1 MQGLR
6 RVLRSGWRVLSIGL
20 GAVFGLVIFCM
31 CAGASWNAISDA
43 RDGRRFAP
51 PGRLIDV
58 GGGVRLHLNCTGPNR
73 GQGSPTVILESG
85 WGMPGLSWVL
95 VQPELAKGRRV
106 CSYDR
111 VGRGYSD
118 SDPALE
124 SRPRTQGEIAE
135 QLHTLLMAAGERGP
149 FVLVGHSH
157 GGLMARCYYNRYPQ
171 EVAGLVLVD
180 SSTEDMD
187 HRFAAAA
194 GESDSQSS
202 GSAQVPW
209 TGEPLGKRVL
219 MRLVYFTGLVRWKGR
234 AQVASGNAFHLS
246 PAIIDE
252 MLFLINQP
260 RWFAISM
267 AEANGADASYAEL
280 RQRHDLGSLPLVVL
294 TSKNFTPNG
303 PYSDEIVR
311 KMRAAWVGEI
321 QPPLARL
328 STRGRHVFADSG
340 HLIPFEAP
348 SAIVQAV
355 EQVLAMISS

>member
-6 RVLRSGWRVLSIGL
+6 KVLRSGWRVLRIGL
-20 GAVFGLVIFCM
+20 GAILGLVLFFVL
-31 CAGASWNAISDA
+31 AGASWNAISDA
-43 RDGRRFAP
+43 RDRHRFAP

-58 GGGVRLHLNCTGPNR
+58 GHGVRLHLNCTG
-73 GQGSPTVILESG
+73 QGSPTVVLESG
-85 WGMPGLSWVL
+85 WGMPGVSWAL
-95 VQPELAKGRRV
+95 VQAELAKGRRV

-135 QLHTLLMAAGERGP
+135 QLHALLTVAGERGP

-171 EVAGLVLVD
+171 EVAGIVLVD

-187 HRFAAAA
+187 HLFAVAA
-194 GESDSQSS
+194 GEKESQS
-202 GSAQVPW
+202 GESARW

-234 AQVASGNAFHLS
+234 AQVASGNAFNLR
-246 PAIIDE
+246 PALIDE

-303 PYSDEIVR
+303 GYPDDIAL

-321 QPPLARL
+321 QPPLSRL
-328 STRGRHVFADSG
+328 STRGRHLFADSG

-348 SAIVQAV
+348 SAVVQAV